1 MRLYY
6 SPGAASLGVHIAL
19 REAGR
24 NFDLV
29 RVDLRTKRTADGAE
43 YLGMNPRGGIPALQ
57 LADHGDLLTQHAAIL
72 QYVADLAPETGLAPP
87 AGTFARYHLQ
97 SWLELI
103 GVELEARFEP
113 LFEPDTP
120 ELVQQRVRARLGER
134 FNYIGDVL
142 QDRPYLMG
150 GGFTVADAYL
160 YAVLRWCERFELDLD
175 LWPNVE
181 QYFVHVGERPSVEA
195 ALAAEGL
202 SGHRPP
208 ASGLHRAD
216 VHAPH

>member
-24 NFDLV
+24 SFDLV
-29 RVDLRTKRTADGAE
+29 RVDPRTQRTADGAE
-43 YLGMNPRGGIPALQ
+43 YLAMNPRGSIPALQ
-57 LADHGDLLTQHAAIL
+57 LADHGDVLTQQAAIL

-87 AGTFARYHLQ
+87 SGTFARYHLQ

-103 GVELEARFEP
+103 AVDLEARFEP

-120 ELVQQRVRARLGER
+120 ELVQQRVRAHLGER
-134 FNYIGDVL
+134 FYYLSGVL
-142 QDRPYLMG
+142 QDRPHLMG
-150 GGFTVADAYL
+150 GAFTVADAYL
-160 YAVLRWCERFELDLD
+160 FAVLRWCERFELDLD
-175 LWPNVE
+175 LWPNLA
-181 QYFVHVGERPSVEA
+181 QYFVHVEERPAVEA

-202 SGHRPP
+202 TGLRHQPV
-208 ASGLHRAD
+208 GLHRPD

>member
-1 MRLYY
+1 
-6 SPGAASLGVHIAL
+6 
-19 REAGR
+19 
-24 NFDLV
+24 
-29 RVDLRTKRTADGAE
+29 
-43 YLGMNPRGGIPALQ
+43 
-57 LADHGDLLTQHAAIL
+57 
-72 QYVADLAPETGLAPP
+72 VADLAPETGLAPP
-87 AGTFARYHLQ
+87 AGTFARYRLQ

-103 GVELEARFEP
+103 AMELEARFEP

-134 FNYIGDVL
+134 FNYIGGVL

-150 GGFTVADAYL
+150 GAFTVADAYL

-202 SGHRPP
+202 PGHRPQP
-208 ASGLHRAD
+208 SGLHRPDAH
-216 VHAPH
+216 VTH